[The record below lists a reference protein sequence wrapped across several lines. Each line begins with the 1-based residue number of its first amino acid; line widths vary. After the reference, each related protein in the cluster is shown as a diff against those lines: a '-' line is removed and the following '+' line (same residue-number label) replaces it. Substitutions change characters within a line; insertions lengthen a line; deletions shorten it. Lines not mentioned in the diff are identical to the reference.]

1 MNTNNIKKYSPKAR
15 REFIEAVTKRLN
27 YLGIRADNKR
37 QLRVSDAQIAG
48 DVMQVDGNSFSVRL
62 EQPRRKL
69 VERAQQQGFEQLAE
83 QTAYTWFNRLCA
95 IRYMELHG
103 YLEHSYRVLSHP
115 EDKNTPEIL
124 EHAEHVDLPGL
135 DKTTVIDL
143 KLDGTKED
151 ELYRM
156 LLIAQCNALHQAMP
170 FLFEK
175 ISDET
180 ELLLPAN
187 MLHTDSLI
195 RQLVEQ
201 VDEALWQD
209 IEIIGWLYQFY
220 ISEKKDQVI
229 GKVVRSED
237 IPAAD
242 RKSVV

>member
-103 YLEHSYRVLSHP
+103 YLDHGFRVLSP
-115 EDKNTPEIL
+115 SPSKAEGRREGDAQGRANAAGGRMPGVAFEVL
-124 EHAEHVDLPGL
+124 DHAQDVAADLGL
-135 DKTTVIDL
+135 DRNYIVEL
-143 KLDGTKED
+143 KLAGNKDE
-151 ELYRM
+151 ELYRT
-156 LLIAQCNALHQAMP
+156 LLLGQCHQLHQAMP
-170 FLFEK
+170 FLF
-175 ISDET
+175 
-180 ELLLPAN
+180 
-187 MLHTDSLI
+187 
-195 RQLVEQ
+195 
-201 VDEALWQD
+201 
-209 IEIIGWLYQFY
+209 F
-220 ISEKKDQVI
+220 
-229 GKVVRSED
+229 
-237 IPAAD
+237 
-242 RKSVV
+242 